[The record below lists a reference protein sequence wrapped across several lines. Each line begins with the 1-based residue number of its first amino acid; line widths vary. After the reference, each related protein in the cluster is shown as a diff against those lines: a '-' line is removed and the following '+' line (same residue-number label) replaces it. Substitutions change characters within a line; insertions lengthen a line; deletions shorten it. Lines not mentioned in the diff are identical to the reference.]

1 MFIILS
7 HIICY
12 DIWFY
17 FSHILL
23 HTKWLINI
31 HKIHHH
37 KPYQYLI
44 YTDTNVGHFIEGP
57 LQVLGIFFP
66 LLFFPLFYNF
76 NLFSF
81 IYASIFLG
89 IRALM
94 RHDNRC
100 SYLIGN
106 HHILQHKYPNYNFG
120 EYWIDTLCGT
130 RYPDNAEYIYGLIYI

>member
-31 HKIHHH
+31 HKIHHI
-37 KPYQYLI
+37 KSYKYLV

-57 LQVLGIFFP
+57 LQNIGLFVP
-66 LLFFPLFYNF
+66 LLFITPKIN
-76 NLFSF
+76 SF
-81 IYASIFLG
+81 IIASLFLG

-100 SYLIGN
+100 SWLIGN
-106 HHILQHKYPNYNFG
+106 HHILHHKYPNYNFG
-120 EYWIDTLCGT
+120 EFWIDTLCGT
-130 RYPDNAEYIYGLIYI
+130 QCPNNAEYIYGLIYI

>member
-31 HKIHHH
+31 HKIHHS
-37 KPYQYLI
+37 KSYKYLV
-44 YTDTNVGHFIEGP
+44 YTDTYVSHFIENFIQNIG
-57 LQVLGIFFP
+57 LFIP
-66 LLFFPLFYNF
+66 LLFITPKIN
-76 NLFSF
+76 SF
-81 IYASIFLG
+81 IIASLFLG
-89 IRALM
+89 IRGLM

-100 SYLIGN
+100 SWLIGN
-106 HHILQHKYPNYNFG
+106 HHILHHKYPNYNFG

>member
-31 HKIHHH
+31 HKIHHSTSY
-37 KPYQYLI
+37 KYLV
-44 YTDTNVGHFIEGP
+44 YTDTYVSHFIENFIQNIG
-57 LQVLGIFFP
+57 LFIP
-66 LLFFPLFYNF
+66 LLFITPKIN
-76 NLFSF
+76 SF
-81 IYASIFLG
+81 IIASLFLG
-89 IRALM
+89 IRGLM

-100 SYLIGN
+100 SWLIGN
-106 HHILQHKYPNYNFG
+106 HHILHHKYPNYNFG